1 MDAHFSTL
9 HPILSRLRKMLR
21 DYRDARR
28 QGLGFVSM
36 KKQKEMNHVEEGER
50 SGRINL
56 SCPYF
61 DPTVNDDLAVR
72 INVVFRTVPPI
83 SKYKI

>member
-1 MDAHFSTL
+1 
-9 HPILSRLRKMLR
+9 
-21 DYRDARR
+21 
-28 QGLGFVSM
+28 M

-83 SKYKI
+83 SKYKIKSKKITRARFCLTSAN